1 MTAKNDRGKEK
12 INEQKSEREGVRE
25 RRGVPAIFCSK
36 NGGGGDELVTMRV
49 LCCVVLVNSKRSA
62 FDHYHYSS
70 YPCIAIEFVSLYLQQ
85 QNKSNQ
91 TRTLSKIKLKDKQT
105 NIFQL

>member
-1 MTAKNDRGKEK
+1 MNRGGGGNSKPCLTAKNDRGKEK

-49 LCCVVLVNSKRSA
+49 LCCVVLCCVGQFKA
-62 FDHYHYSS
+62 L
-70 YPCIAIEFVSLYLQQ
+70 SL
-85 QNKSNQ
+85 
-91 TRTLSKIKLKDKQT
+91 
-105 NIFQL
+105 